1 MLKQLLKQPKMLAAG
16 GGVLVI
22 VIAVLAYFFV
32 LGGSGSAEEGAEAA
46 ESEASEQAAPVHVEG
61 KLGPHSTLQDR
72 VYTLSGPPETPRYAK
87 LQIVLEFE
95 TDDPTWFEISGEALE
110 ARLEAFSDEL
120 PLALIEDAVT
130 TAVSTK
136 SVEDISSTA
145 GKDSLRDDIRSALAE
160 LIPEHQ
166 VRRVLFVSFITQ

>member
-1 MLKQLLKQPKMLAAG
+1 MLKQPKMLAAG
-16 GGVLVI
+16 GGVLVLL
-22 VIAVLAYFFV
+22 VTALAYFFV
-32 LGGSGSAEEGAEAA
+32 LGGSGATEEGAEGA
-46 ESEASEQAAPVHVEG
+46 EGDALSEQPAPVYVEG
-61 KLGPHSTLQDR
+61 KLGPHITLPDR
-72 VYTLSGPPETPRYAK
+72 VYTLVGPPETPRYAK

-95 TDDPTWFEISGEALE
+95 TSDPTWFEISGEALAE
-110 ARLEAFSDEL
+110 RLQEFGEEL

-136 SVEDISSTA
+136 SVEEISSTA
-145 GKDSLRDDIRSALAE
+145 GKDSLREDIRSALAE